1 MTNPVSD
8 KDVRKAFRNAF
19 EEEDREKN
27 LIIHEV
33 NEETVERSS
42 DNVSEIFEQPGE
54 KPHIEACRFGIVM
67 NDNSFRPVIEVH
79 LSSCTAL
86 KQIISEIKR
95 LKQRD

>member
-42 DNVSEIFEQPGE
+42 DNVSEIFEQLGE
-54 KPHIEACRFGIVM
+54 KPHIEGFY
-67 NDNSFRPVIEVH
+67 
-79 LSSCTAL
+79 
-86 KQIISEIKR
+86 
-95 LKQRD
+95 